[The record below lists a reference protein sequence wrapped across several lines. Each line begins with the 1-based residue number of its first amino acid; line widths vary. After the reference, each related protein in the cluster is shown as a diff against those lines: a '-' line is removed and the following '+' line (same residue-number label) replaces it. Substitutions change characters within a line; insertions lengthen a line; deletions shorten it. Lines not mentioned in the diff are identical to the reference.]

1 MTYRKFKADLLFTGT
16 DLLKNS
22 VLITDTTGKIA
33 SIVSVEDAGEDVE
46 ISEGILSPGFINAH
60 CHLEL
65 SHLKNKIPE
74 RTGLIDFVYKV
85 VTERHFPEETIL
97 EAMKIA
103 QDEMIQKGIVAVG
116 DICNNVI
123 SALIKHNQEIQ
134 YYNFI
139 EASGWNPQVASE
151 RFERSR
157 IIYEKYFEK
166 EKYASIVPHAPY
178 SVSEDLWE
186 KITPFFSGRIVT
198 IHNQET
204 IYEDEF
210 FLKGKGE
217 LAKMYEMMKIDN
229 AFYKPPGTGSV
240 PSYFNKL
247 LSASSVIMVHNTFI
261 KQDDIDFINTTK
273 SSDQLVSFC
282 LCPNANMYIENTLP
296 PVDLLLHN
304 NVNIILG
311 TDSLASNHQL
321 SIMEEIK
328 TISKNFPSIKI
339 ETLLSWATLN
349 GATALQMN
357 NMLGSFEPGK
367 KPGIVLIENVEEG
380 VINVSSTARRLL

>member
-1 MTYRKFKADLLFTGT
+1 MGYRKFKADQMFNGT
-16 DLLKNS
+16 DLLANS
-22 VLITDTTGKIA
+22 ILITDDLGKIIA
-33 SIVSVEDAGEDVE
+33 VVNDKDAGEDVE
-46 ISEGILSPGFINAH
+46 VLAGILSPGFINAH

-74 RTGLIDFVYKV
+74 RTGLIEFVYKV
-85 VTERHFPEETIL
+85 VTERHLPEGTIL
-97 EAMKIA
+97 HAMKIA
-103 QDEMIQKGIVAVG
+103 QDEMIQNGIVAVG
-116 DICNNVI
+116 DICNNI
-123 SALIKHNQEIQ
+123 LSASVKGKGEIR

-139 EASGWNPQVASE
+139 EASGWNPHVAVE

-157 IIYEKYFEK
+157 VIYEKYLEEK
-166 EKYASIVPHAPY
+166 QNVSIVPHAPY
-178 SVSEDLWE
+178 SVSEILWE
-186 KITPFFSGRIVT
+186 KITPYFSGKIVT

-210 FLKGKGE
+210 FLNGKGE

-229 AFYKPPGTGSV
+229 AFYKSPGIGSV
-240 PSYFNKL
+240 PSYFEKL
-247 LSASSVIMVHNTFI
+247 SAASSVILVHNTFI
-261 KQDDIDFINTTK
+261 KQDDIDYIQK
-273 SSDQLVSFC
+273 AKGSQQVLSFC
-282 LCPNANMYIENTLP
+282 LCPNANMYIEKALP
-296 PVDLLLHN
+296 PVDLLMHN

-328 TISKNFPSIKI
+328 TISKRFPSITI

-349 GATALQMN
+349 GANALELN
-357 NMLGSFEPGK
+357 DTLGSFEQGK

-380 VINVSSTARRLL
+380 LINDHTTSRRLL

>member
-22 VLITDTTGKIA
+22 VLITDTAGKIA

-85 VTERHFPEETIL
+85 VTERYFPEETIL

-186 KITPFFSGRIVT
+186 KITPYFSGRIVT

-273 SSDQLVSFC
+273 SSHQLVSFC

-296 PVDLLLHN
+296 PADLLLN
-304 NVNIILG
+304 NKVNIILG